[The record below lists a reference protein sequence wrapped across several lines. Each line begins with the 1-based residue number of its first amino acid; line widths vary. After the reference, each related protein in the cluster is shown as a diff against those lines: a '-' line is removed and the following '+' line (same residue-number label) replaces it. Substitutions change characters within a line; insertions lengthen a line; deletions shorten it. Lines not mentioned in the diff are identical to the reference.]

1 MKLVFSFMVFSL
13 CAACGASTVP
23 QLRRAPPQTVT
34 VDGSVFDIRMR
45 GTKAEAIRTNFEFP
59 AKYGPIR
66 RKAIT
71 AIETLTPCKVGKT
84 LGDPSVVIAE
94 LDCPEKDAVL

>member
-1 MKLVFSFMVFSL
+1 MVFFL

-23 QLRRAPPQTVT
+23 QLRGLPPQTVT
-34 VDGSVFDIRMR
+34 IEGSVFDIRMR

-71 AIETLTPCKVGKT
+71 AIESLTLCKVGKT
-84 LGDPSVVIAE
+84 RGDPSVVIAE
-94 LDCPEKDAVL
+94 LDCPEKDTAL